1 MDLIKTGIG
10 ISKTFKNVGRL
21 REILGVLGKNG
32 FDEFII
38 KTNLHT
44 KIPGLKLRR
53 SEVIPEGNGHYSIW
67 RSVGFRLRNSFKELG
82 PTFIKLGQLLASRED
97 LFHPDFIQEMKLLQ
111 NQVGSIPFSD
121 VKKIIERNFGSTD
134 RLFKSIDETPI
145 GTASIGVVHSAEL
158 VSGERVVIKVRR
170 PNIKTTI
177 NTDFEIIRFLVAQL
191 EKVSEDIKYLGVS
204 RVIDDFFKSI
214 QLELNFKLEALNS
227 KKLKANIEK
236 IDKDNLFKIPHVYN
250 EYSCQE
256 ILVME
261 YIKGT
266 PFNHINDVYNT
277 HPDLVEKL
285 EKAVQMFVKTLLS
298 DGFFH
303 ADLHGG
309 NFYLLNDGRI
319 GLIDFGLMGNLSKKN
334 RSSLVAILF
343 GLITNNFENLVYEFL
358 DVADYD
364 VIPDQDRLMRDIQDS
379 LTPFV
384 GLSAQDMDV
393 TLLINSI
400 VTTLSTHQIYLPR
413 EWFIIFRALMVLDGV
428 GKSLKIDINI
438 FEVID
443 GEIGEIIEE
452 LVSKEAI
459 LEEAAWLGRDTL
471 NSFRVIPR
479 HLRWF
484 LKEFSKRNYQ
494 FEVVTKEVPKKIE
507 KINRSLIF
515 LGLIGLSC
523 TLIACGS
530 IFVQNTQIK
539 TFDDIP
545 IITYIFWALA
555 VITIIR
561 SSITIRFL

>member
-1 MDLIKTGIG
+1 MD
-10 ISKTFKNVGRL
+10 
-21 REILGVLGKNG
+21 E
-32 FDEFII
+32 E
-38 KTNLHT
+38 
-44 KIPGLKLRR
+44 
-53 SEVIPEGNGHYSIW
+53 
-67 RSVGFRLRNSFKELG
+67 
-82 PTFIKLGQLLASRED
+82 
-97 LFHPDFIQEMKLLQ
+97 
-111 NQVGSIPFSD
+111 
-121 VKKIIERNFGSTD
+121 
-134 RLFKSIDETPI
+134 PI
-145 GTASIGVVHSAEL
+145 GTASIGVVHSEL
-158 VSGERVVIKVRR
+158 SLWVGRRVVIKVRR

-261 YIKGT
+261 YIDGT

-443 GEIGEIIEE
+443 G
-452 LVSKEAI
+452 
-459 LEEAAWLGRDTL
+459 
-471 NSFRVIPR
+471 
-479 HLRWF
+479 
-484 LKEFSKRNYQ
+484 
-494 FEVVTKEVPKKIE
+494 
-507 KINRSLIF
+507 
-515 LGLIGLSC
+515 
-523 TLIACGS
+523 
-530 IFVQNTQIK
+530 
-539 TFDDIP
+539 
-545 IITYIFWALA
+545 
-555 VITIIR
+555 
-561 SSITIRFL
+561 